1 MKGTITLGVKMTLVL
16 FLCALS
22 SFGQQVN
29 PVHAIIPQP
38 IKLIPGVGSFQWTAA
53 TKLVLAENSEVLAPA
68 LNELKTVT
76 YTKLNKSSKA
86 AVNTVTL
93 KLDPT
98 VANEGYSLFVGKNA
112 IVIHAASA
120 QGAFWAVSSLKQ
132 LMGRVV
138 FRRKQVLQKSL
149 LAAISIPC
157 VKIEDAPR
165 FAWRGIHLD
174 VSRHFF
180 DLAYLHTLIDRMAYY
195 KFNKFH
201 LHLTDDQGWRIEIK
215 KYPELT
221 EKGAWR
227 TMNDQDSVCI
237 ERSMDNPDY
246 VIPEKHFKMIDGKRM
261 YGGFYTQD
269 EMRKLIAYAEA
280 KGIEIVPEIDM
291 PGHMMAAT
299 NLMPWLTSHGKGGQA
314 KDFSEPLCPCKE
326 TTFEFAENV
335 FTEIAALFPSKY
347 IHLGADEV
355 EKSSWKNV
363 PECEALMAKEGLKS
377 VDELQS
383 YFVRRMEKFFNSKGK
398 KLIGW
403 DEILDGGVSST
414 ATMMYWRTWVPSA
427 PKHAAEKG
435 NDVIMTPGE
444 YCYFDAQQDGGS
456 LKKVYSFDPYN
467 FNLTETERKFVIGVQ
482 GNTWTEYIPSE
493 RRLEYMMFPRMLA
506 MAEVAWYKDG
516 EDWPGFER
524 RVQKH
529 FSLLDAMG
537 INYRLP
543 DLTGFI
549 EQSVFVDK
557 GKLHIDKP
565 LPGLVIRYTTD
576 GTFPT
581 MTSKV
586 YTEDL
591 TVTKPTVFKVA
602 AFRANGNR
610 GDIYTINFEQQ
621 NYLKPVRLTSVQK
634 GLRFSYYPHFYKT
647 VNAIQEK
654 DLLTEAITQGIEIP
668 IAKVPESFATRHKGY
683 FYAVETGIYS
693 FALRSDDGSVLKL
706 GGQVL
711 IDNDGLHPAVE
722 KTAQIALEKGYHS
735 FELLFIEGGGGY
747 ILQLQY
753 KTPSGTLEDV
763 KSSVFSH

>member
-1 MKGTITLGVKMTLVL
+1 MKQMITWRLKITLVL
-16 FLCALS
+16 FFCALS
-22 SFGQQVN
+22 TFGQQAN
-29 PVHAIIPQP
+29 SRYGIIPQP
-38 IKLIPGVGSFQWTAA
+38 VKLTPIAGSFQWTNS
-53 TKLVLAENSEVLAPA
+53 TKIILAQNAQQFAPA
-68 LNELKTVT
+68 LNELKAISANLKKGKMPLT
-76 YTKLNKSSKA
+76 
-86 AVNTVTL
+86 TVTL
-93 KLDPT
+93 NLDASI
-98 VANEGYSLFVGKNA
+98 ANEGYRLSIDRNA
-112 IVIHAASA
+112 IVIDAASV
-120 QGAFWAVSSLKQ
+120 QGAFWAVATLKQ
-132 LMGRVV
+132 MMGTKI
-138 FRRKQVLQKSL
+138 FRAKQVMHKTL
-149 LAAISIPC
+149 LSSIAIPC

-180 DLAYLHTLIDRMAYY
+180 DIPYLRKMIDRMAYY

-227 TMNDQDSVCI
+227 NMNDQDAECI
-237 ERSMDNPDY
+237 ARSKTNPDY
-246 VIPEKHFKMIDGKRM
+246 AIPEKHFKIIDGKKM

-269 EMRKLIAYAEA
+269 EMRGLIVYATS
-280 KGIEIVPEIDM
+280 KGIEIVPGIDM

-314 KDFSEPLCPCKE
+314 IDFSEPLCPCKE

-363 PECEALMAKEGLKS
+363 PECEALMRKEGLKS

-383 YFVRRMEKFFNSKGK
+383 YFVRRMEKFFNTKGK

-444 YCYFDAQQDGGS
+444 FCYFDAQQDGSS
-456 LKKVYSFDPYN
+456 LKKVYSFDPYQ
-467 FNLTETERKFVIGVQ
+467 FNITEKERKFIIGVQ
-482 GNTWTEYIPSE
+482 GNVWTEYIPSE
-493 RRLEYMMFPRMLA
+493 RRLEYMVFPRMLA
-506 MAEVAWYKDG
+506 MAEVAWYKGG
-516 EDWPGFER
+516 EDWAGFEQ
-524 RVQKH
+524 RVHKH
-529 FSLLDAMG
+529 FPLLDAMG
-537 INYRLP
+537 VNYRLP
-543 DLTGFI
+543 DLDGFI
-549 EQSVFVDK
+549 AQSVFVDR
-557 GKLHIDKP
+557 GKLHINKP
-565 LPGLVIRYTTD
+565 LPGLTVRYTTD
-576 GTFPT
+576 GTLPT
-581 MTSKV
+581 LQSKV
-586 YTEDL
+586 FSEDL
-591 TVTKPTVFKVA
+591 TVTKPVEFKVA
-602 AFRANGNR
+602 AFRSNGNR
-610 GDIYTINFEQQ
+610 GDVYTINYEQQ
-621 NYLKPVRLTSVQK
+621 NYLKPQQLLTAQK
-634 GLRFSYYPHFYKT
+634 GLNFSYYPRSYKT

-654 DLLTEAITQGIEIP
+654 DLTKESISAAIEIP
-668 IAKVPESFATRHKGY
+668 VEKTAESFATRHKGY
-683 FYAVETGIYS
+683 FYAAETGIYS

-706 GGQVL
+706 GNRLL

-722 KTAQIALEKGYHS
+722 KTAQIALEKGYHP

-747 ILQLQY
+747 TLKLQY
-753 KTPSGTLEDV
+753 KAPSGQLKDVDSTL
-763 KSSVFSH
+763 FFH